1 MVLGAGGTGG
11 HVFPALALGVEMKEL
26 GIDVLWAGRESGLEN
41 QVAVEHGF
49 AFEPMASA
57 GFYGKGIGRKVEAA
71 WLLCRGLLQAI
82 SLLRRVKPS
91 GVVATGG
98 FATAA
103 LLAATEF
110 GGTPYFLLEQNCI
123 PGRVTSFFAP
133 RARETFLAFPSAG
146 AFPGASSVTGNPL
159 RKGFGGSGVQGFGRE
174 DDGKTVLFIGG
185 SLGAQVLNVAALDVA
200 AALSNLNFII
210 LTGRR
215 DYEFVRSRVRS
226 RNCEL
231 VEFTSHPEELYRR
244 ATIAV
249 SRAGGV
255 VLSEL
260 VAFGIP
266 AILIPFPYAT
276 DRHQDANAAY
286 LASVGAAS
294 VLDQSRLSGLTSLVR
309 TLMDDVPRRQQM
321 GAAARSIAKPDA
333 ASDIARRIVE
343 VLGAGDGRSQ
353 KSEARMQ
360 NLHVP
365 DTGILEFSN
374 PEPIVRRRESCS
386 VA

>member
-1 MVLGAGGTGG
+1 MKVILGAGGTGG
-11 HVFPALALGVEMKEL
+11 HVFPALALGIEMREL
-26 GIDVLWAGRESGLEN
+26 GIDVLWAGRESGLEG
-41 QVAVEHGF
+41 QVATEYGF
-49 AFEPMASA
+49 ALEPLPAA
-57 GFYGKGIGRKVEAA
+57 GFYGKSIGAKVHAA
-71 WLLCRGLLQAI
+71 WLLCRGLMKAI
-82 SLLRRVKPS
+82 AVLRRVAPS

-110 GGTPYFLLEQNCI
+110 GGTPYFLLEQNRI
-123 PGRVTSFFAP
+123 PGRVTSFFAGK
-133 RARETFLAFPSAG
+133 ARETFLAFPSAKP
-146 AFPGASSVTGNPL
+146 FPGPSDVTGNPL
-159 RKGFGGSGVQGFGRE
+159 RPGLRQVQRD
-174 DDGKTVLFIGG
+174 DDGRTVLFIGG
-185 SLGAQVLNVAALDVA
+185 SLGAQALNVAALDAA
-200 AALSNLNFII
+200 AALTNLNFII

-215 DYEFVRSRVRS
+215 DFEFVRSRVRS
-226 RNCEL
+226 KNCEL

-260 VAFGIP
+260 VASGIP

-276 DRHQDANAAY
+276 DRHQDANAEY

-321 GAAARSIAKPDA
+321 AAAARSIAKPDA
-333 ASDIARRIVE
+333 ASVIARKVAE
-343 VLGAGDGRSQ
+343 ELGAAPLVGRLSRGQ
-353 KSEARMQ
+353 ELSLKSESRMTSQ
-360 NLHVP
+360 
-365 DTGILEFSN
+365 
-374 PEPIVRRRESCS
+374 
-386 VA
+386 

>member
-1 MVLGAGGTGG
+1 VKVVLGAGGTGG
-11 HVFPALALGVEMKEL
+11 HVFPALALGLEMRDL

-41 QVAVEHGF
+41 QVAAENGF
-49 AFEPMASA
+49 AFEPLASA
-57 GFYGKGIGRKVEAA
+57 GFYGKGIGRRAQAA
-71 WLLCRGLLQAI
+71 WLLCRGLMQAI

-110 GGTPYFLLEQNCI
+110 GGTPYYLLEQNCV

-133 RARETFLAFPSAG
+133 RARETFLAFSSAKP
-146 AFPGASSVTGNPL
+146 FPGANSVTGNPL
-159 RKGFGGSGVQGFGRE
+159 RREFRQGGRS

-185 SLGAQVLNVAALDVA
+185 SLGAQALNVAALDTA
-200 AALSNLNFII
+200 AALTNLNFII

-215 DYEFVRSRVRS
+215 DYDFVRSRVRS
-226 RNCEL
+226 KNCEL

-255 VLSEL
+255 TLSEL

-266 AILIPFPYAT
+266 AILVPFPHAT
-276 DRHQDANAAY
+276 DRHQDANAVY

-294 VLDQSRLSGLTSLVR
+294 VLDQNRLSGLTSLVR
-309 TLMDDVPRRQQM
+309 TLMDDVPGRRRM
-321 GAAARSIAKPDA
+321 ETAARSLARPDA
-333 ASDIARRIVE
+333 ASAIARRVQACLA
-343 VLGAGDGRSQ
+343 V
-353 KSEARMQ
+353 
-360 NLHVP
+360 
-365 DTGILEFSN
+365 
-374 PEPIVRRRESCS
+374 
-386 VA
+386 

>member
-11 HVFPALALGVEMKEL
+11 HVFPALAFGTEMRDL
-26 GIDVLWAGRESGLEN
+26 GIDVLWAGRESGFEN
-41 QVAVEHGF
+41 QIAVEHGF
-49 AFEPMASA
+49 AFEPLASA
-57 GFYGKGIGRKVEAA
+57 GFYGKGVGRKVGAA

-133 RARETFLAFPSAG
+133 RARETFLAFPSSKP
-146 AFPGASSVTGNPL
+146 FPGASSVAGNPL
-159 RKGFGGSGVQGFGRE
+159 RHEFRQGERC

-185 SLGAQVLNVAALDVA
+185 SLGAQALNVAALDTA
-200 AALSNLNFII
+200 AALSTVNFII

-215 DYEFVRSRVRS
+215 DHEFVRSRVRS
-226 RNCEL
+226 KNCEL

-260 VAFGIP
+260 IAFGIP
-266 AILIPFPYAT
+266 AILIPFPHAT
-276 DRHQDANAAY
+276 DRHQDANAQY

-294 VLDQSRLSGLTSLVR
+294 VLDQSRLSGLTSLIN
-309 TLMDDVPRRQQM
+309 TLMDDAPRRRQM
-321 GAAARSIAKPDA
+321 ETAARSIAKPNA
-333 ASDIARRIVE
+333 ASAIARRVAE
-343 VLGAGDGRSQ
+343 VLGTGEAETRGRGDAVNDGRTTMD
-353 KSEARMQ
+353 EER
-360 NLHVP
+360 
-365 DTGILEFSN
+365 
-374 PEPIVRRRESCS
+374 
-386 VA
+386 

>member
-1 MVLGAGGTGG
+1 MGQMSHSESQPGPEPQPSSLRVVLGAGGTGG
-11 HVFPALALGVEMKEL
+11 HVFPALALGIEMRDL
-26 GIDVLWAGRESGLEN
+26 GIEVLWAGRESGLEN
-41 QVAVEHGF
+41 QVAVENGF
-49 AFEPMASA
+49 AFEPLASA
-57 GFYGKGIGRKVEAA
+57 GFYGKGPGRKAQAA
-71 WLLCRGLLQAI
+71 WLLGRGLMQAI

-98 FATAA
+98 FATAG

-110 GGTPYFLLEQNCI
+110 GATPYFLLEQNCI
-123 PGRVTSFFAP
+123 PGRVTGFFSP
-133 RARETFLAFPSAG
+133 RARETFLAFPSAKP
-146 AFPGASSVTGNPL
+146 FPGPSSVTGNPL
-159 RKGFGGSGVQGFGRE
+159 RREFLQGERS

-185 SLGAQVLNVAALDVA
+185 SLGAQALNAAALDAA
-200 AALSNLNFII
+200 AALTNLNFII

-215 DYEFVRSRVRS
+215 DHEFVRSRVAS
-226 RNCEL
+226 KNVEL
-231 VEFTSHPEELYRR
+231 VEFTSHPEDLYRR

-276 DRHQDANAAY
+276 DRHQDANAEY

-309 TLMDDVPRRQQM
+309 TLIDDTSRRRQM
-321 GAAARSIAKPDA
+321 EAAARSIARPDA
-333 ASDIARRIVE
+333 ASTIARRIQE
-343 VLGAGDGRSQ
+343 CLA
-353 KSEARMQ
+353 A
-360 NLHVP
+360 
-365 DTGILEFSN
+365 
-374 PEPIVRRRESCS
+374 
-386 VA
+386 

>member
-1 MVLGAGGTGG
+1 MAEYEDAGGVLKVVLGAGGTGG
-11 HVFPALALGVEMKEL
+11 HVFPALALGVEMRDL
-26 GIDVLWAGRESGLEN
+26 GIEVLWVGRESGLEN
-41 QVAVEHGF
+41 KVAVENGF
-49 AFEPMASA
+49 AFESLASA
-57 GFYGKGIGRKVEAA
+57 GFHGKDVGRKVEAA
-71 WLLCRGLLQAI
+71 WLLCRGLMQAI
-82 SLLRRVKPS
+82 SLSRRVKPS

-133 RARETFLAFPSAG
+133 RARETFLAFPLANAVAKPHAKSLSG
-146 AFPGASSVTGNPL
+146 ANSVTGNPL
-159 RKGFGGSGVQGFGRE
+159 RRE
-174 DDGKTVLFIGG
+174 FRRGERCDDGKTVLFIGG
-185 SLGAQVLNVAALDVA
+185 SLGAQALNVAALDAA

-215 DYEFVRSRVRS
+215 DYEFTRSRVRS
-226 RNCEL
+226 KNCEL
-231 VEFTSHPEELYRR
+231 VEFTGHPEELYRK

-276 DRHQDANAAY
+276 DRHQDANAEY

-294 VLDQSRLSGLTSLVR
+294 VLDQSRLSGLTSLVH
-309 TLMDDVPRRQQM
+309 TLMDDAPRRRQM
-321 GAAARSIAKPDA
+321 EAAARSIAKPDA
-333 ASDIARRIVE
+333 AATIARRIQE
-343 VLGAGDGRSQ
+343 CLA
-353 KSEARMQ
+353 A
-360 NLHVP
+360 
-365 DTGILEFSN
+365 
-374 PEPIVRRRESCS
+374 
-386 VA
+386 

>member
-1 MVLGAGGTGG
+1 MR
-11 HVFPALALGVEMKEL
+11 EL

-41 QVAVEHGF
+41 QVAAEHGF

-71 WLLCRGLLQAI
+71 WLLCRGLLQAV

-146 AFPGASSVTGNPL
+146 TFPGASSVTGNPL
-159 RKGFGGSGVQGFGRE
+159 RRGARGEGRGARE
-174 DDGKTVLFIGG
+174 DDGKTVFFIGG

-276 DRHQDANAAY
+276 DRHQDANAEY

-294 VLDQSRLSGLTSLVR
+294 VLDQSRLSGLTSLVH
-309 TLMDDVPRRQQM
+309 TLMDDAPRRQQM
-321 GAAARSIAKPDA
+321 EAAARSIAKPDA
-333 ASDIARRIVE
+333 ASAIARRIQECLAV
-343 VLGAGDGRSQ
+343 
-353 KSEARMQ
+353 
-360 NLHVP
+360 
-365 DTGILEFSN
+365 
-374 PEPIVRRRESCS
+374 
-386 VA
+386 

>member
-1 MVLGAGGTGG
+1 MKVVLGAGGTGG
-11 HVFPALALGVEMKEL
+11 HVFPALALGIEMRDL
-26 GIDVLWAGRESGLEN
+26 GIDVLWTGRESGLEK
-41 QVAVEHGF
+41 QAAVEHGF
-49 AFEPMASA
+49 AFEPLASA
-57 GFYGKGIGRKVEAA
+57 GFYGKTVGRKIQAA
-71 WLLCRGLLQAI
+71 WLLCRGLMQAI
-82 SLLRRVKPS
+82 RLLRRVKPS

-123 PGRVTSFFAP
+123 PGRVTGFFAP
-133 RARETFLAFPSAG
+133 RAREAFLGFPSARP
-146 AFPGASSVTGNPL
+146 FPGASSVTGNPL
-159 RKGFGGSGVQGFGRE
+159 RRE
-174 DDGKTVLFIGG
+174 FSRGERSDDGKTVLFIGG
-185 SLGAQVLNVAALDVA
+185 SLGARALNVAAMDTA
-200 AALSNLNFII
+200 TALSNLHFII

-215 DYEFVRSRVRS
+215 DYDFVRSSVRS

-276 DRHQDANAAY
+276 DRHQDANAEY

-309 TLMDDVPRRQQM
+309 ELMDDAPRRQQM
-321 GAAARSIAKPDA
+321 EIAARSIAKPDA
-333 ASDIARRIVE
+333 AAAIARRIQACLAV
-343 VLGAGDGRSQ
+343 
-353 KSEARMQ
+353 
-360 NLHVP
+360 
-365 DTGILEFSN
+365 
-374 PEPIVRRRESCS
+374 
-386 VA
+386 

>member
-1 MVLGAGGTGG
+1 MKVVLGAGGTGG
-11 HVFPALALGVEMKEL
+11 HVFPALALGVEMREL
-26 GIDVLWAGRESGLEN
+26 EIDVVWAGRESGLEN
-41 QVAVEHGF
+41 RVAVEQGF
-49 AFEPMASA
+49 VFEPLASA
-57 GFYGKGIGRKVEAA
+57 GFYGKSIGAKVSAA
-71 WLLCRGLLQAI
+71 WLLWRGLFQAI
-82 SLLRRVKPS
+82 GMLRRVSPS

-133 RARETFLAFPSAG
+133 RASEAFLAFPSVKP
-146 AFPGASSVTGNPL
+146 FPGASSVTGNPL
-159 RKGFGGSGVQGFGRE
+159 RRE
-174 DDGKTVLFIGG
+174 FSLGERTDDGKTVLFIGG
-185 SLGAQVLNVAALDVA
+185 SLGAQALNVAALDTA

-215 DYEFVRSRVRS
+215 DHEFVRSHVRS

-266 AILIPFPYAT
+266 DYSI
-276 DRHQDANAAY
+276 Q
-286 LASVGAAS
+286 
-294 VLDQSRLSGLTSLVR
+294 
-309 TLMDDVPRRQQM
+309 TL
-321 GAAARSIAKPDA
+321 
-333 ASDIARRIVE
+333 
-343 VLGAGDGRSQ
+343 
-353 KSEARMQ
+353 
-360 NLHVP
+360 
-365 DTGILEFSN
+365 
-374 PEPIVRRRESCS
+374 
-386 VA
+386 

>member
-1 MVLGAGGTGG
+1 MMVVLGAGGTGG
-11 HVFPALALGVEMKEL
+11 HVFPALALGIEIRDL
-26 GIDVLWAGRESGLEN
+26 GIDVLWVGREPGLEN
-41 QVAVEHGF
+41 RAAVEHGF
-49 AFEPMASA
+49 AFEPLASA
-57 GFYGKGIGRKVEAA
+57 GFYGKGVGRKVQAA
-71 WLLCRGLLQAI
+71 WLLCRGLMQAI

-103 LLAATEF
+103 LLAAAEF

-123 PGRVTSFFAP
+123 PGRVTGFFAP
-133 RARETFLAFPSAG
+133 RARETFLAFPSAER
-146 AFPGASSVTGNPL
+146 FPGTSSVTGNPL
-159 RKGFGGSGVQGFGRE
+159 RRGVGGQGSGVRE

-185 SLGAQVLNVAALDVA
+185 SLGAQALNVAALDTA
-200 AALSNLNFII
+200 AALSNLHFII
-210 LTGRR
+210 LTGLR
-215 DYEFVRSRVRS
+215 DYEFVRSRVTS
-226 RNCEL
+226 KNVEL

-260 VAFGIP
+260 IVFGIP

-276 DRHQDANAAY
+276 DRHQDANAKY

-309 TLMDDVPRRQQM
+309 TLMDDAPLRQQM
-321 GAAARSIAKPDA
+321 EAAARSIAKPDA
-333 ASDIARRIVE
+333 ASVIARRVAE
-343 VLGAGDGRSQ
+343 VLGTGEAETRGRGDAVNDGRTTMD
-353 KSEARMQ
+353 EER
-360 NLHVP
+360 
-365 DTGILEFSN
+365 
-374 PEPIVRRRESCS
+374 
-386 VA
+386 

>member
-1 MVLGAGGTGG
+1 VAEYEDAGGVLNVLLGAGGTGG
-11 HVFPALALGVEMKEL
+11 HVFPALALGVEMRDL
-26 GIDVLWAGRESGLEN
+26 GIEVLWVGRESGLEN
-41 QVAVEHGF
+41 KIAVENGF
-49 AFEPMASA
+49 AFEPLASA
-57 GFYGKGIGRKVEAA
+57 GFYGKGVGRKVGAA
-71 WLLCRGLLQAI
+71 WLLCRGLMQAI
-82 SLLRRVKPS
+82 SLSRRVKPS

-133 RARETFLAFPSAG
+133 RARETFLAFPSAKP
-146 AFPGASSVTGNPL
+146 FPGANSVTGNPL
-159 RKGFGGSGVQGFGRE
+159 RREFRQGERS

-185 SLGAQVLNVAALDVA
+185 SLGAQALNVAALDAA
-200 AALSNLNFII
+200 AALSNLSFII

-215 DYEFVRSRVRS
+215 DYEFVRSRVSS

-276 DRHQDANAAY
+276 DRHQDANAEY

-294 VLDQSRLSGLTSLVR
+294 VLDQSRLSGLTSLVH
-309 TLMDDVPRRQQM
+309 TLIDDVPRLQQM
-321 GAAARSIAKPDA
+321 EAAARSIAKPDA
-333 ASDIARRIVE
+333 AATIARKIAQE
-343 VLGAGDGRSQ
+343 L
-353 KSEARMQ
+353 
-360 NLHVP
+360 
-365 DTGILEFSN
+365 SN
-374 PEPIVRRRESCS
+374 
-386 VA
+386 AK

>member
-1 MVLGAGGTGG
+1 MSHFESQPGPEPQPASLKVVLGAGGTGG
-11 HVFPALALGVEMKEL
+11 HVFPALALGIEMRDL
-26 GIDVLWAGRESGLEN
+26 GIEVLWAGRESGLEN
-41 QVAVEHGF
+41 QVATENGF
-49 AFEPMASA
+49 AFEPLASA
-57 GFYGKGIGRKVEAA
+57 GFYGKGPGLKVQAI
-71 WLLCRGLLQAI
+71 WLLGRGLLQAI

-98 FATAA
+98 FATAG

-110 GGTPYFLLEQNCI
+110 SGAPYFLMEQNCV
-123 PGRVTSFFAP
+123 PGRVTGFFSP
-133 RARETFLAFPSAG
+133 RARETFLAFPAKEP
-146 AFPGASSVTGNPL
+146 FPGASSLTGNPL
-159 RKGFGGSGVQGFGRE
+159 RRDFRQGERS

-185 SLGAQVLNVAALDVA
+185 SLGAQALNAAALDAA
-200 AALSNLNFII
+200 AALTNLNFII

-215 DYEFVRSRVRS
+215 DYEFVRSRVTS
-226 RNCEL
+226 KNVEL

-244 ATIAV
+244 TTIAV

-294 VLDQSRLSGLTSLVR
+294 VLDQSRLSGLTSLIR
-309 TLMDDVPRRQQM
+309 TLMDDAPRRLQM
-321 GAAARSIAKPDA
+321 ETAARSIARPDA
-333 ASDIARRIVE
+333 ASIIARRIQE
-343 VLGAGDGRSQ
+343 CLA
-353 KSEARMQ
+353 A
-360 NLHVP
+360 
-365 DTGILEFSN
+365 
-374 PEPIVRRRESCS
+374 
-386 VA
+386 

>member
-1 MVLGAGGTGG
+1 MSSFESQPEPESQPTALKVVLGAGGTGG
-11 HVFPALALGVEMKEL
+11 HVFPALALGIEMRDL

-41 QVAVEHGF
+41 QVAVENGF
-49 AFEPMASA
+49 AFAPLAAA
-57 GFYGKGIGRKVEAA
+57 GFYGKGMGRKVQAA

-82 SLLRRVKPS
+82 SLLRRVAPG

-123 PGRVTSFFAP
+123 PGRVTGFFSP
-133 RARETFLAFPSAG
+133 RARETFLAFPSTKP
-146 AFPGASSVTGNPL
+146 FPGASSVTGNPL
-159 RKGFGGSGVQGFGRE
+159 RRGVGGRVSGTRE

-185 SLGAQVLNVAALDVA
+185 SLGAQALNVAALDAA
-200 AALSNLNFII
+200 AALTNLNFII

-215 DYEFVRSRVRS
+215 DYEYVRSRVRS
-226 RNCEL
+226 KNCEL

-309 TLMDDVPRRQQM
+309 TLMDDVPLRRQM
-321 GAAARSIAKPDA
+321 ETAARSIAKPDA
-333 ASDIARRIVE
+333 AAVIARRIAE
-343 VLGAGDGRSQ
+343 ELSLGQESSS
-353 KSEARMQ
+353 KSEARMTNQ
-360 NLHVP
+360 
-365 DTGILEFSN
+365 
-374 PEPIVRRRESCS
+374 
-386 VA
+386 

>member
-1 MVLGAGGTGG
+1 VVLGAGGTGG
-11 HVFPALALGVEMKEL
+11 HVFPALALGIEL
-26 GIDVLWAGRESGLEN
+26 KDMGIDVVWVGRESGLEHR
-41 QVAVEHGF
+41 VATDNGF
-49 AFEPMASA
+49 AFEPVASA
-57 GFYGKGIGRKVEAA
+57 GFYGKGISAKVVAG
-71 WLLCRGLLQAI
+71 WLLCRGLFQSI
-82 SLLRRVKPS
+82 GLLRRVAPN

-110 GGTPYFLLEQNCI
+110 AGTPYFLLEQNRI
-123 PGRVTSFFAP
+123 PGRVTSFFAGK
-133 RARETFLAFPSAG
+133 ARESFLAFPG
-146 AFPGASSVTGNPL
+146 VKPFPGASSVTGNPL
-159 RKGFGGSGVQGFGRE
+159 RRECRQGERG

-185 SLGAQVLNVAALDVA
+185 SLGARALNVAALDTA
-200 AALSNLNFII
+200 AALTNLNFII
-210 LTGRR
+210 LAGRR

-226 RNCEL
+226 RNCE
-231 VEFTSHPEELYRR
+231 VIEFTGHPEELYRK

-276 DRHQDANAAY
+276 DRHQDANAEY

-309 TLMDDVPRRQQM
+309 TLMDDLPRRRQM
-321 GAAARSIAKPDA
+321 EDAARSVARPDA
-333 ASDIARRIVE
+333 ASVIAKRVKE
-343 VLGAGDGRSQ
+343 CLA
-353 KSEARMQ
+353 A
-360 NLHVP
+360 
-365 DTGILEFSN
+365 
-374 PEPIVRRRESCS
+374 
-386 VA
+386 